1 MEPDKKSRKLR
12 VGGILFAL
20 FILFLGVFSLITGT
34 SLVVGLLRLA
44 TLWPLLVVGLGVW
57 LVFKGLD
64 QEKVGAVVLAVIL
77 VAALY
82 MTFYRVQP
90 PLESFE
96 EREIPSGVS
105 NLDVSLVWWA
115 GKFSVG
121 STSEYLYT
129 IKGSKYP
136 MESDLDTTG
145 KTAYLDI
152 FMEEKTVI
160 PFTQSG
166 NEYFLFLS
174 DTLPVTIEADMGA
187 VSCSFDLSTLKI
199 EELSIDGGLSSLEI
213 TFGETNTKA
222 VINMGLSSVTIYVPQ
237 SVGVKIISEGLV
249 SLSVPSDWVK
259 IDGSYLSPNYDTALY
274 KIEITSTI
282 GIGSIE
288 ISYV

>member
-1 MEPDKKSRKLR
+1 MNKESKKLR

-20 FILFLGVFSLITGT
+20 FILFLGIFSLITGT

-44 TLWPLLVVGLGVW
+44 ALWPLLVIGLGVW

-105 NLDVSLVWWA
+105 SLDVSVVWWA
-115 GKFSVG
+115 GKFTIG
-121 STSEYLYT
+121 STSDYLYST
-129 IKGSKYP
+129 KGSKYP
-136 MESDLDTTG
+136 MESYLTTPG

-152 FMEEKTVI
+152 SMEEKTVI

-166 NEYFLFLS
+166 NEYFLYLN
-174 DTLPVTIEADMGA
+174 DTFPITIEADMGA
-187 VSCSFDLSTLKI
+187 VSCSFDLSALKI
-199 EELSIDGGLSSLEI
+199 EELTIDGGLSSLEI
-213 TFGETNTKA
+213 TFGETNAT
-222 VINMGLSSVTIYVPQ
+222 VEINMGLSSVTIHVPQ
-237 SVGVKIISEGLV
+237 SVGVKIYSEGLV

-259 IDGSYLSPNYDTALY
+259 IDGGYKSPNYDTALY
-274 KIEITSTI
+274 KIEIDSTI